1 MEIIIIGD
9 GKVGSSLAENLS
21 RDNHEV
27 TIIDK
32 NADVLKK
39 AVESLDVRCI
49 VGNGVSSGVLIEAG
63 VKEADLLIA
72 CTSSD
77 EMNMVCCLTGKKLG
91 VKHTIAR
98 IRDTQYADELSQ
110 LKEDLGLDM
119 VINPERAVASE
130 IARLLQFPPA
140 VKVETFVR
148 GRVEMIEIRIA
159 PSMEI
164 VNMTLINI
172 ARKFSQSILI
182 GAILR
187 GEDVIIPNGDVTLH
201 VDDLVYIVGR
211 PAQVHEFCRKIGI
224 HMNKIKAAMIIG
236 GGRVAYYLA
245 KYLSEIQIAATIIER
260 DRQRCVA
267 LQESLPNALI
277 IHGDGTEDGL
287 LKSENISQMQA
298 FISVT
303 GHDEDNL
310 MSGLLAKQ
318 YGVGKVVA
326 KISRMMYSGVVKNIG
341 IDNIVN
347 PKLITSNFITWFVRG
362 MENAK
367 GHKMDSLYKIVDG
380 QAEAVEFTVHASHKR
395 IVESQI
401 KKIHLKPGIIIAAVT
416 HKDETFIPHGNDR
429 IHAGDSV
436 VLFAKNTRITDLND
450 ILEANGK

>member
-1 MEIIIIGD
+1 MRIIIIGD

-21 RDNHEV
+21 YENHEV

-32 NADVLKK
+32 NAGVLKK

-49 VGNGVSSGVLIEAG
+49 VGNGVSSRVMIEAG
-63 VKEADLLIA
+63 IRESDLLIA

-119 VINPERAVASE
+119 VINPERAVAGEVS
-130 IARLLQFPPA
+130 RMLQFPPA
-140 VKVETFVR
+140 VNIETFVR
-148 GRVEMIEIRIA
+148 GRVEMVEIKIT

-164 VNMTLINI
+164 VNMSLMNV
-172 ARKFSQSILI
+172 ARRFSQTILI

-187 GEDVIIPNGDVTLH
+187 GDEVIIPNGDV
-201 VDDLVYIVGR
+201 VVKAGDLIYIVGK
-211 PAQVHEFCRKIGI
+211 PGHVYEFCRKIGI
-224 HMNKIKAAMIIG
+224 QINKIKDAMIMG
-236 GGRVAYYLA
+236 GGRVAFYLA
-245 KYLSEIQIAATIIER
+245 KYLNEVGISVKIIEI
-260 DRQRCVA
+260 DRQRCTQ
-267 LQESLPNALI
+267 LQEMLPQALI
-277 IHGDGTEDGL
+277 IHGDGTDDAL
-287 LKSENISQMQA
+287 LKSENIGQMQA

-310 MSGLLAKQ
+310 MSALLAKQ
-318 YGVGKVVA
+318 YGVNKVVA
-326 KISRMMYSGVVKNIG
+326 KISRMMYTGIVKNIG
-341 IDNIVN
+341 IDNVVN
-347 PKLITSNFITWFVRG
+347 PKLITSNYITWFVRG

-367 GHKMDSLYKIVDG
+367 GNRMDSLYKVVDG
-380 QAEAVEFTVHASHKR
+380 QVEAVEFTVHASNRK
-395 IVESQI
+395 IVDI
-401 KKIHLKPGIIIAAVT
+401 PLKKLQVKNGIIIAAVT

-436 VLFAKNTRITDLND
+436 VLFAKNMRISELND
-450 ILEANGK
+450 ILEAAR